1 MMEKKE
7 LENMKIDLKEIE
19 KDIQQFLDYIYMFY
33 CNNDELLSEVEYFV
47 NVLEE
52 KYHIQ
57 LTYL

>member
-19 KDIQQFLDYIYMFY
+19 KDIQQFLDYIYKFY

>member
-19 KDIQQFLDYIYMFY
+19 KDIQQFLDYIYTFY

-47 NVLEE
+47 NMLEE

>member
-19 KDIQQFLDYIYMFY
+19 KDIQQFLDYIYRFY

-52 KYHIQ
+52 KYHIH